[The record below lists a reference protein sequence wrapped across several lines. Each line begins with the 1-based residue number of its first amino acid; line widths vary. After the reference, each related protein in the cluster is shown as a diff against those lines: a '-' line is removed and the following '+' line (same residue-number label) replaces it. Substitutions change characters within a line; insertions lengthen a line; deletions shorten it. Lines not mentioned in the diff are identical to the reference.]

1 MKRIHLL
8 ASLGLSLS
16 LFGPAIVSAQVV
28 IPPPTPAYQGKIE
41 MRATDSTPWW
51 PPQAAAPSNAPNVL
65 LILIDDA
72 GFGATSTFGGPI
84 PTPSFD
90 RIADRG
96 LRYTHFHTTALCSPT
111 RAALITGRNHH
122 SVHTGVITE
131 QATGYPGYDTL
142 MGKDTA
148 TIGEMLRLNGYNTG
162 WFGKNH
168 NVPDWQTSQAGPFD
182 LWPTALGFEYF
193 YGFIG
198 GDTSQWTPAVYEG
211 TSPVEPYVGN
221 TNYIFNTDL
230 ADKAIGWIQQQKA
243 LAPSKPFF
251 VYYAPGATHAPHHAP
266 PSWINM
272 FTNQFTYGWDVQRA
286 MTLSN
291 QIAKGIAPTNTIL
304 TPRPSSIPAW
314 TSDRYTDND
323 RNLMSYMMQ
332 VYAAYMAHTDY
343 EIGRVL
349 DAVNALGPDQADNT
363 LVIAIIGDN
372 GASAEGTQY
381 GTFNE
386 MISMNYVVI
395 PNMMQVQ
402 QAHRADLGT
411 ARAYN
416 HYPIGWCWS
425 MCSPFQWTKQVA
437 SHYGGTRNP
446 LIISWPKRI
455 TDFGG
460 IRPQWHHT
468 IDIVPTILDC
478 LKVPQPNVVNGVTQK
493 PIEGV
498 SLAYSFDSASSA
510 STRKTQYF
518 ELFGNRAIY
527 HDGWVACTT
536 PATLPWD
543 TTVTPVDIID
553 GYQWELYQVAND
565 FSEGTNLAASQPAKL
580 KEMQTLFYSEAG
592 KYNVL
597 PLDNRKSERMD
608 VSKRPSLTYGRT
620 VFSYNS
626 PVKRITEGAA
636 PDLKNRSFTITA
648 DVVVSNAI
656 PNGVLGTQGG
666 FFGGWALYVKDG
678 KPTYCYNYVSLTNT
692 VVSANEPL
700 PQGTNHIA
708 LDFAYDGNGIGLG
721 GWVTLSVNGSQV
733 GRVHVPATAGYRIS
747 FDETFDVGQ
756 DTGTPVNDDYQVP
769 SAFTDG
775 LAQFTITL
783 QAVPPEDQA
792 AVRRAAAQ
800 GRIETGMQN

>member
-1 MKRIHLL
+1 M
-8 ASLGLSLS
+8 GLS
-16 LFGPAIVSAQVV
+16 A
-28 IPPPTPAYQGKIE
+28 
-41 MRATDSTPWW
+41 
-51 PPQAAAPSNAPNVL
+51 
-65 LILIDDA
+65 
-72 GFGATSTFGGPI
+72 
-84 PTPSFD
+84 
-90 RIADRG
+90 
-96 LRYTHFHTTALCSPT
+96 
-111 RAALITGRNHH
+111 
-122 SVHTGVITE
+122 
-131 QATGYPGYDTL
+131 
-142 MGKDTA
+142 
-148 TIGEMLRLNGYNTG
+148 
-162 WFGKNH
+162 
-168 NVPDWQTSQAGPFD
+168 
-182 LWPTALGFEYF
+182 
-193 YGFIG
+193 
-198 GDTSQWTPAVYEG
+198 
-211 TSPVEPYVGN
+211 
-221 TNYIFNTDL
+221 
-230 ADKAIGWIQQQKA
+230 
-243 LAPSKPFF
+243 
-251 VYYAPGATHAPHHAP
+251 
-266 PSWINM
+266 
-272 FTNQFTYGWDVQRA
+272 
-286 MTLSN
+286 
-291 QIAKGIAPTNTIL
+291 
-304 TPRPSSIPAW
+304 
-314 TSDRYTDND
+314 
-323 RNLMSYMMQ
+323 
-332 VYAAYMAHTDY
+332 
-343 EIGRVL
+343 
-349 DAVNALGPDQADNT
+349 
-363 LVIAIIGDN
+363 
-372 GASAEGTQY
+372 
-381 GTFNE
+381 
-386 MISMNYVVI
+386 
-395 PNMMQVQ
+395 
-402 QAHRADLGT
+402 
-411 ARAYN
+411 
-416 HYPIGWCWS
+416 
-425 MCSPFQWTKQVA
+425 
-437 SHYGGTRNP
+437 
-446 LIISWPKRI
+446 
-455 TDFGG
+455 
-460 IRPQWHHT
+460 
-468 IDIVPTILDC
+468 
-478 LKVPQPNVVNGVTQK
+478 QPNVVNGVTQK

-620 VFSYNS
+620 TFSYNS

-721 GWVTLSVNGSQV
+721 GWATLSVNGSQV

-769 SAFTDG
+769 AAFTDG
-775 LAQFTITL
+775 LTQFTITL